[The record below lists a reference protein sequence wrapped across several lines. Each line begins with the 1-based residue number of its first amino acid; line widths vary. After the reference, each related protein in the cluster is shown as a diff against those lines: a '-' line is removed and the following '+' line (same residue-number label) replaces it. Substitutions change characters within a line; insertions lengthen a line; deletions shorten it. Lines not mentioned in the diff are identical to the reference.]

1 MLCHYC
7 LLGHRSIV
15 AEDNRMNTV
24 VAAAEAMAETEVL
37 MEQTES
43 FLGLVV
49 LLGTVPRGQRSC
61 S

>member
-1 MLCHYC
+1 
-7 LLGHRSIV
+7 
-15 AEDNRMNTV
+15 MNTV